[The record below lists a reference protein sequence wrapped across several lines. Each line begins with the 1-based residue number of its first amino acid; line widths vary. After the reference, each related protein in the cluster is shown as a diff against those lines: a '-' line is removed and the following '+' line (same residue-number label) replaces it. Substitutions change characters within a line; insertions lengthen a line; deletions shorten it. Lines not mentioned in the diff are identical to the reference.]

1 MEVTVRE
8 SRRVR
13 AGRIVVA
20 PYRGVEVVVRPG
32 TSQRSIDR
40 LLRRHQGWIA
50 DRLDEA
56 RAREQAPDRL
66 GLADWDGA
74 WLAGQRLVAPPGDMT
89 SWYRRVAR
97 DRVGEAL
104 SLHGERLGISGW
116 SRIRIADQ
124 RSRWGSCSTSGT
136 LSFSWRLVVAPA
148 SVLDY
153 VVVHELCHI
162 REPNHSR
169 SFWRLVAEADPGW
182 RSADAWLSRH
192 GAELRAYSPRGRA
205 PVGST

>member
-1 MEVTVRE
+1 MQPEFTVRE

-13 AGRIVVA
+13 AARIVVA

-32 TSQRSIDR
+32 TSQRSIDL

-56 RAREQAPDRL
+56 RATEQAPDRL

-74 WLAGQRLVAPPGDMT
+74 WLAGIAVPRPRGNLTA
-89 SWYRRVAR
+89 WYRRIAR
-97 DRVGEAL
+97 ERVGEAVRL
-104 SLHGERLGISGW
+104 QGERLGVTGW
-116 SRIRIADQ
+116 RRIRIADQ

-148 SVLDY
+148 EVLDY
-153 VVVHELCHI
+153 VVIHELCHL
-162 REPNHSR
+162 RQPNHSR
-169 SFWRLVAEADPGW
+169 AFWRMVDEADPN
-182 RSADAWLSRH
+182 RRAAESWLRRH
-192 GAELRAYSPRGRA
+192 GAELRAYVPAAS
-205 PVGST
+205 